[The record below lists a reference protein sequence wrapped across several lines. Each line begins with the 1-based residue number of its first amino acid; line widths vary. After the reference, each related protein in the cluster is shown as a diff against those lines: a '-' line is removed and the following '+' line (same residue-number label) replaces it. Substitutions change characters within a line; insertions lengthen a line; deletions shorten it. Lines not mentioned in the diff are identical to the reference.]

1 LELLGIDGCRGGW
14 VVATSD
20 ASLSALSFAVVDDLA
35 PLFARAQTDD
45 LAIAIDIPIGLSDD
59 GPRACDLAARRLLGR
74 PRASSVFPAPC
85 RGALA
90 AATYRRAC
98 AVSRRALGVALSL
111 ECFNILP
118 KIREIDALIT
128 PARQEFVR
136 EAHPEVVFALLAGAG
151 GGLAP
156 PKRTADGERLRRRL
170 LRRVAPPFDPV
181 AVRRDLG
188 LSRVCR
194 DDVIDAVACLVAA
207 ARIRR
212 GEARILPAGAVPRD
226 ARGLRME
233 IVG

>member
-1 LELLGIDGCRGGW
+1 LDLVGIDGCRGGW

-20 ASLSALSFAVVDDLA
+20 PSLSTLSFAVVDDLA
-35 PLFARAQTDD
+35 PLFARAQTDG
-45 LAIAIDIPIGLSDD
+45 LGIAIDIPIGLSDD

-74 PRASSVFPAPC
+74 PRGSSVFPAPC

-98 AVSRRALGVALSL
+98 AISRRALGVALSL

-118 KIREIDALIT
+118 KIREVDALIT
-128 PARQEFVR
+128 PARQAFVR
-136 EAHPEVVFALLAGAG
+136 EVHPELVFALLAGTG
-151 GGLAP
+151 RGLAP
-156 PKRTADGERLRRRL
+156 PKRTPEGERLRRRL
-170 LRRVAPPFDPV
+170 LRRAAPRFDPV
-181 AVRRDLG
+181 AVWRDLG
-188 LSRVCR
+188 PSRVCR

-212 GEARILPAGAVPRD
+212 GQARILPAGAVPRD